1 MELTDS
7 VKNLLIE
14 TAKQLKG
21 AARRRFMALTVKDLG
36 FGGQSRANK
45 ELGWDRDTVRKGVR
59 ELETGITCVDN
70 YKGRGRKKAED
81 NLPEL
86 LVDIQSIVDS
96 QSQTDP
102 TFKSNRLY
110 TRLSVEEVRK
120 QLILQK
126 NYTEEELPTTETIRR
141 KLNHLGYYPQ
151 KVKKSKPQKKIP
163 ETDEIFERM
172 EAINQEAL
180 LSPTT
185 LEISMDGKAAVN
197 IGPFSRKGKT
207 RVPTSAC
214 DHDFNSNSKVIPY
227 GIFLPQSDDLF
238 LYFIESQVTRDCIVD
253 ILEQWWQEFGSM
265 FGECKT
271 LLIKQD
277 NGPENHSRRTQFMNR
292 IVEFVETYKINVRLA
307 YYPPYHSKY
316 NPVER
321 TWAVLENHWNGTIL
335 EDIKTALQWAE
346 TMTWK
351 SNNPVV
357 KLVNKTYQTGV
368 KLTSKA
374 MEKLETKLTRF
385 INIEPE
391 NQYNLGKWFVD
402 IFYNAP

>member
-7 VKNLLIE
+7 VKTLLIE

-21 AARRRFMALTVKDLG
+21 AARRRFMAQTVKELG
-36 FGGQSRANK
+36 AGGQSRANK

-70 YKGRGRKKAED
+70 YKGRGRKKSE
-81 NLPEL
+81 NHLPHL
-86 LVDIQSIVDS
+86 LADIQSIVDS

-110 TRLSVEEVRK
+110 TRLSAEEVRK

-126 NYTEEELPTTETIRR
+126 NYRSEELPTTETIRR
-141 KLNHLGYYPQ
+141 KLNDLGYYPQ

-172 EAINQEAL
+172 EVINEESL
-180 LSPTT
+180 LCPDT

-207 RVPTSAC
+207 RIPTLAC

-238 LYFIESQVTRDCIVD
+238 LYFIKSQVTSDCIVD
-253 ILEQWWQEFGSM
+253 ILEEWWQEFGSR

-277 NGPENHSRRTQFMNR
+277 NGPENHSRRTQFMKR

-316 NPVER
+316 NPIER

-351 SNNPVV
+351 GNNPVV
-357 KLVNKTYQTGV
+357 KLVEKTYKTGV
-368 KLTSKA
+368 QLTSKA
-374 MEKLETKLTRF
+374 MKELETKLTRF

-402 IFYNAP
+402 IFYSTP